1 MKKIE
6 LAIIG
11 AGPAGIA
18 AATTAAKFGVQTT
31 LIDEYV
37 RPGGQLIKQTHKFFG
52 SEAHKAGIRG
62 IDIAR
67 QFCSEL
73 EASNVELMMGTT
85 VWSIFDSKILSV
97 CHGGITEQIRAEK
110 TIIATGASENA
121 ISFPGW
127 TLPGVMTA
135 GAAQTSMNVNR
146 ILPGKRVLMVGAG
159 NVGCIIAY
167 QLLQAGAEEV
177 TIIEAK
183 PEIGA
188 YAVHSAK
195 VARLGMRILTSHT
208 VKEVL
213 GDGYVEKAVIVG
225 LDKDFVPILGTEESL
240 DLDMVCIA
248 CGLSPMTELA
258 YVAKCEFV
266 WSPILGGFIPKVDA
280 HLESSVEGI
289 YIAGDCGGVEEA
301 STAIEEGTIA
311 AISVAETLGYL
322 FPATAAALRNNAYQR
337 LNELRSGPFGQTRA
351 DAKNSLHVK
360 ANTNE

>member
-110 TIIATGASENA
+110 PIIATGVPKMLFHS
-121 ISFPGW
+121 P
-127 TLPGVMTA
+127 A
-135 GAAQTSMNVNR
+135 GH
-146 ILPGKRVLMVGAG
+146 
-159 NVGCIIAY
+159 C
-167 QLLQAGAEEV
+167 
-177 TIIEAK
+177 
-183 PEIGA
+183 
-188 YAVHSAK
+188 
-195 VARLGMRILTSHT
+195 
-208 VKEVL
+208 
-213 GDGYVEKAVIVG
+213 
-225 LDKDFVPILGTEESL
+225 
-240 DLDMVCIA
+240 
-248 CGLSPMTELA
+248 
-258 YVAKCEFV
+258 
-266 WSPILGGFIPKVDA
+266 
-280 HLESSVEGI
+280 LE
-289 YIAGDCGGVEEA
+289 
-301 STAIEEGTIA
+301 
-311 AISVAETLGYL
+311 
-322 FPATAAALRNNAYQR
+322 
-337 LNELRSGPFGQTRA
+337 
-351 DAKNSLHVK
+351 
-360 ANTNE
+360 